1 MITKTYTD
9 ISKEQFYKL
18 YFSLV
23 NVLRPYDQITDT
35 EVNVLTEFLLLEGEK
50 YKHARFAA
58 RAKKKVIE
66 TLATKYKKK
75 VSMTYMG
82 VILSNLE
89 AKKWIEREP
98 DGIKYFNKKHQDMV
112 DRVLESGDYESIIFK
127 IKVR

>member
-1 MITKTYTD
+1 MITKTYTN

-23 NVLRPYDQITDT
+23 NVLKPYDQITDT

-66 TLATKYKKK
+66 IMFAKYQKK

-89 AKKWIEREP
+89 AKNWIEREP
-98 DGIKYFNKKHQDMV
+98 DGIKYFNKKHQEKIDK
-112 DRVLESGDYESIIFK
+112 VLESEDYESIIFK
-127 IKVR
+127 IKVQ